1 MSFLVIEVMEF
12 LKVDLVS
19 KVVLDHLELW
29 LVEEW

>member
-12 LKVDLVS
+12 LRVDLVP